1 MGESEIG
8 IVRKLLQ
15 CSWKQLQSKE
25 GDKIQDNIWEEE
37 LKEFDWILNMR
48 EREDRGCISS
58 L

>member
-48 EREDRGCISS
+48 EREEPRMT
-58 L
+58 